1 MKIRIIKF
9 MYSKKVENEIE
20 SSQMLLNLVL
30 KREIMK
36 ESQIKI

>member
-9 MYSKKVENEIE
+9 MDSKKVENEIE